1 MAKRSIEVTDQ
12 ALSVISEALE
22 MARRKR
28 PEANWMPVLLWGPSA
43 VKHLDDD
50 HWAERGVGF
59 TLGFQVEHIARSELP
74 ASDIRSFQSM
84 EIGFVISPK
93 FAQLLPEKVNIDYED
108 GQFVSLRQAHL

>member
-1 MAKRSIEVTDQ
+1 MAKRSIEITDQ

-28 PEANWMPVLLWGPSA
+28 PEANWMPILLWGPSA

-50 HWAERGVGF
+50 YWAERGVGF
-59 TLGFQVEHIARSELP
+59 LLGFQVEQVARSELP
-74 ASDIRSFQSM
+74 ATDIRSFQSM

-93 FAQLLPEKVNIDYED
+93 FAQLLPEKAKIDYKD
-108 GQFVSLRQAHL
+108 GQFALVRQPHL